1 MYIILVVTRM
11 HLSFTYMQHEEVSV
25 LETLLAIVVILFAVG
40 YVFEK
45 ASSFIKQ
52 LKSGSAKLAN
62 GFEAKLS
69 ITPIGNRKSEECA
82 TNTNST
88 NVTVE

>member
-1 MYIILVVTRM
+1 M
-11 HLSFTYMQHEEVSV
+11 
-25 LETLLAIVVILFAVG
+25 ETLLAIVVILFALG
-40 YVFEK
+40 YTFEK

-52 LKSGSAKLAN
+52 LKSGSAKLAK

-88 NVTVE
+88 NETIE

>member
-1 MYIILVVTRM
+1 M
-11 HLSFTYMQHEEVSV
+11 
-25 LETLLAIVVILFAVG
+25 ETLLAIVVILFALG

-45 ASSFIKQ
+45 ASGFIKQ
-52 LKSGSAKLAN
+52 LKYGSAKLSK

-69 ITPIGNRKSEECA
+69 IVPIGNRKSEECA

-88 NVTVE
+88 NETVE